1 MYVFLKF
8 VKQQTSDVKLPVI
21 ILDNHGEVM
30 EFETEEQ
37 AEEMRSLFELNS
49 DSGHKYQ
56 VKKI

>member
-1 MYVFLKF
+1 MYVIVKF
-8 VKQQTSDVKLPVI
+8 VKQQTSEVKLPVI

-30 EFETEEQ
+30 EFETEEK
-37 AEEMRSLFELNS
+37 AEEIRSLFELNS

>member
-1 MYVFLKF
+1 MYVIVKF
-8 VKQQTSDVKLPVI
+8 VKQQTSEVKLPVI

-37 AEEMRSLFELNS
+37 AEEIRSLFELNS

>member
-1 MYVFLKF
+1 MYVILKF

-37 AEEMRSLFELNS
+37 AEEMRTLFELNS

>member
-1 MYVFLKF
+1 MYVILKF
-8 VKQQTSDVKLPVI
+8 VKQQTSEVKLPVI

>member
-1 MYVFLKF
+1 MYVIVKF
-8 VKQQTSDVKLPVI
+8 VRQQSSEVKLPVI
-21 ILDNHGEVM
+21 LLDNHGEVM

-37 AEEMRSLFELNS
+37 AEEMRTLFELNS